1 MIGGVGVIGSVSAL
15 HLDFN
20 HAYESNKAARK
31 AGSQVGGSKGR
42 QVDRERTEANAIR
55 FVMSPVVSI
64 TRFEPNGDTWPE
76 VSIGMLAMA
85 NVKI

>member
-1 MIGGVGVIGSVSAL
+1 MSAL

-31 AGSQVGGSKGR
+31 AGRWEEGEEAGR

-85 NVKI
+85 NVEI

>member
-1 MIGGVGVIGSVSAL
+1 MSAL

-20 HAYESNKAARK
+20 HPYESNKAARK
-31 AGSQVGGSKGR
+31 AGRREEEGAGSQV
-42 QVDRERTEANAIR
+42 VRERTEANAIR

-85 NVKI
+85 NVEI

>member
-1 MIGGVGVIGSVSAL
+1 MLMSRIRL
-15 HLDFN
+15 P
-20 HAYESNKAARK
+20 ERQ
-31 AGSQVGGSKGR
+31 AGERR
-42 QVDRERTEANAIR
+42 QVVRERKEANAIR

-85 NVKI
+85 NVEI

>member
-1 MIGGVGVIGSVSAL
+1 MSAL

-31 AGSQVGGSKGR
+31 VGGERR
-42 QVDRERTEANAIR
+42 QMVRERTEANAIR

-85 NVKI
+85 NVEI